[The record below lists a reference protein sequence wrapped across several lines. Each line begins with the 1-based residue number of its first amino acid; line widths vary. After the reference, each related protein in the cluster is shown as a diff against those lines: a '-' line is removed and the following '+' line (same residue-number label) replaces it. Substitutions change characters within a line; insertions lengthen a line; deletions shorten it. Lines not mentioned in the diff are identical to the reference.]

1 MLSNWDGA
9 WLEFYY
15 HWGLMSSQPGG
26 RGVCLLPR
34 PQGIIELALPY
45 ALLAHIVL
53 PLEAHATSTHL
64 GEILRERAN
73 KSECPSGRWA
83 SPQGRKSLVLLVWR
97 ASLFPAGVL
106 GTQEC
111 RGIRESLGAPH
122 LTFSGLA
129 KRFNHVFSP
138 YPSYSGSLF
147 GQRCHR
153 FYY

>member
-1 MLSNWDGA
+1 MFQSIDVGQYAGPGLYRQRILALSIRDGA
-9 WLEFYY
+9 WFEFYY

-53 PLEAHATSTHL
+53 PLEAYATSTHL
-64 GEILRERAN
+64 GMVLREQI
-73 KSECPSGRWA
+73 SQCPSGRWA

-97 ASLFPAGVL
+97 ASLFPTGLL
-106 GTQEC
+106 GTQES
-111 RGIRESLGAPH
+111 RGIHESLGAPHH

-129 KRFNHVFSP
+129 K
-138 YPSYSGSLF
+138 
-147 GQRCHR
+147 
-153 FYY
+153 